1 MLLLKLT
8 LITIITMVMKI
19 TNNKYNCHI
28 LINSQLKL
36 LILSLEILETKQV
49 LEKHFYYHLLD
60 LLILQVKLVSINLNS
75 KELNLIIIIYNKPY
89 SSLYQISLSI
99 LTFKNLTLSKISSL
113 LINKQPIQLKVSETN
128 QELSYR
134 EDNKSSESMIFLDFN
149 AIKQ

>member
-19 TNNKYNCHI
+19 INNSYNCHI

-49 LEKHFYYHLLD
+49 LEKHFYYLLLD

-75 KELNLIIIIYNKPY
+75 KELNLIIIYNKPY

-99 LTFKNLTLSKISSL
+99 SISKNLTLSKISSL

-128 QELSYR
+128 QELSYL